1 LPFLS
6 LFKSSKSC
14 LCANII
20 VFSTYKTHVLQTNSA
35 KEKRCWKTY
44 SCCTYIYISSLFSFQ
59 ECQRPVCICIPSTAK
74 SMHPKE
80 NSCHPLQNQQKISHN
95 RRKFQQHAWVN
106 SLYFSIHLS
115 WQWMHVLRGKA
126 TYDIS
131 FKACIVAKNGANYLL
146 IKYETWY
153 VTHTFFV
160 HLFLKKKKK
169 KN

>member
-1 LPFLS
+1 MLKDVQL
-6 LFKSSKSC
+6 LY
-14 LCANII
+14 I
-20 VFSTYKTHVLQTNSA
+20 
-35 KEKRCWKTY
+35 
-44 SCCTYIYISSLFSFQ
+44 YIYISSLFSFQ

-160 HLFLKKKKK
+160 HLFFLKKKKK
-169 KN
+169 INQCMGFITKYTAMGLIGAIITHFSCQDAERTRTSK

>member
-1 LPFLS
+1 MRKYYCVFNLQDARFTDKLS
-6 LFKSSKSC
+6 
-14 LCANII
+14 
-20 VFSTYKTHVLQTNSA
+20 
-35 KEKRCWKTY
+35 KRKKMLKDVQLLY
-44 SCCTYIYISSLFSFQ
+44 IYIYISSLFSFQ

-146 IKYETWY
+146 IKYET
-153 VTHTFFV
+153 
-160 HLFLKKKKK
+160 
-169 KN
+169 